1 MSDRGTP
8 GKPSSAEEEYFVRED
23 AEKKRK
29 LALQAK
35 KDKQAE
41 ELKRLKELHWM
52 HCPKCGLQMQEV
64 KLRGVD
70 VDVCFSCNGVF
81 LDQGELEQ
89 IEKPESRGV
98 MNAILNWFKPET
110 KNPV

>member
-29 LALQAK
+29 LALQGK

-52 HCPKCGLQMQEV
+52 HCPKCGMELTEIQY
-64 KLRGVD
+64 RGVQ
-70 VDVCFSCNGVF
+70 VDNCFSCGGMF
-81 LDQGELEQ
+81 LDVGEAEKILEF
-89 IEKPESRGV
+89 EEPGALGNMFNYLVGK
-98 MNAILNWFKPET
+98 K
-110 KNPV
+110 

>member
-1 MSDRGTP
+1 MTDRGTP
-8 GKPSSAEEEYFVRED
+8 GKPSTTEDEYFVRED

-35 KDKQAE
+35 REKQAE
-41 ELKRLKELHWM
+41 ELKRLKDLHFM

-70 VDVCFSCNGVF
+70 VDVCFACNGVF
-81 LDQGELEQ
+81 LDAGELEKL
-89 IEKPESRGV
+89 EAPESRGV
-98 MNAILNWFKPET
+98 MSSILNWFKPET
-110 KNPV
+110 KSPV